1 VKFPQN
7 LFGIANITGFVG
19 CFGYHSSAGAFVASS
34 DEVLQ
39 GSRKELEQSIE
50 VGCLEY
56 EVINALIIAPKR
68 GRIGEEHLIAAIEG
82 FVYLEIIVHKVANF
96 YPEIIYFCRNY
107 QRSAYDA
114 SYLALAQREDA
125 SFITADTKLCHTVQG
140 DLNWV
145 QGIGDVNL

>member
-1 VKFPQN
+1 MVTILPPVLLWLLRMRFCKGPAKSWSK
-7 LFGIANITGFVG
+7 GIEA
-19 CFGYHSSAGAFVASS
+19 
-34 DEVLQ
+34 
-39 GSRKELEQSIE
+39 
-50 VGCLEY
+50 GCLEY
-56 EVINALIIAPKR
+56 KVINALIIAPKR

-140 DLNWV
+140 DLNWY

>member
-1 VKFPQN
+1 M
-7 LFGIANITGFVG
+7 
-19 CFGYHSSAGAFVASS
+19 
-34 DEVLQ
+34 
-39 GSRKELEQSIE
+39 
-50 VGCLEY
+50 GCLEY
-56 EVINALIIAPKR
+56 KVINALIIAPKM
-68 GRIGEEHLIAAIEG
+68 GRIGEEHLISAIEG

-114 SYLALAQREDA
+114 SYLALAQRKGA

-140 DLNWV
+140 DLNWY